1 MHTVRPPPWGAGG
14 HFQMG
19 TPRRL
24 LTPLSLLCLLAL
36 HSTPA
41 SAQATQ
47 FERVTSL
54 AAVTTGHIEGSVMDE
69 AGKPLDG
76 VVISALGSTTAFAVS
91 DKTGQFTLRELPAG
105 PYLLRAHLQGFHA
118 PRSAMVNVRPA
129 ARSASTFTLRR
140 EATAKAPR
148 VTEAAVGA
156 TATGAPVEATAKTE
170 GRDESDFAWRLR
182 HLKRGVLREAE
193 TMAGIPKDD
202 DWFITDSFQF
212 LGRAVGS
219 SARAATTL
227 FSDLSLGGQV
237 NLLTTG
243 AFDNPLQLLQL
254 DHTSSVA
261 FFSLGAPVGEH
272 GDWAVRAA
280 MNQYDLSS
288 WMLAGSYV
296 VTAQV
301 PHRYQVGMSYSLQ
314 RYEGGNTA
322 ALMAVADT
330 ARNVGSVF
338 AYDEW
343 EVSRYLSVGYG
354 ASYAHYDYLQ
364 AGPSLFSPR
373 VSATLSPTPNLR
385 VRFAASREMSAP
397 GAEEFLPPTS
407 AAYLP
412 PQRTFSTISA
422 AGIRPQELRNYEVG
436 LERVLN
442 GATVGVRAF
451 DQQITD
457 QTVTVFGLRQD
468 DGAAAT
474 LGHYI
479 VGAAGSADVRGVG
492 VTVTHALFENVRGS
506 VDYSVAHANWQGR
519 AVPVEYAVLT
529 RWLPSAVRASEQ
541 IHDVTT
547 SLQTEIP
554 MTATRFVVLYKIN
567 SAFASPDVTRG
578 PGLDYRFDLQVNQAL
593 PFMNFRASQW
603 EMLVGVRNLFHESL
617 ANASVYD
624 ELLVV
629 RPPKR
634 IVGGLTIKF

>member
-1 MHTVRPPPWGAGG
+1 
-14 HFQMG
+14 MG

-24 LTPLSLLCLLAL
+24 LAPVSLLCLLAL

-41 SAQATQ
+41 SAQPQ
-47 FERVTSL
+47 IERVAKL
-54 AAVTTGHIEGSVMDE
+54 AAASTGHIEGSVVDE

-76 VVISALGSTTAFAVS
+76 VVISALGNTTAFAVS
-91 DKTGQFTLRELPAG
+91 DKAGQFTLRQLPPG
-105 PYLLRAHLQGFHA
+105 PYLLRAHLQGFLA
-118 PRSAMVNVRPA
+118 PRSTIVNVRPA

-140 EATAKAPR
+140 EATAGAPR
-148 VTEAAVGA
+148 VAGAGVGTTIAA
-156 TATGAPVEATAKTE
+156 PSDPAKE
-170 GRDESDFAWRLR
+170 GRNEGDFAWRLR
-182 HLKRGVLREAE
+182 HLKRGVLRDAE
-193 TMAGIPKDD
+193 TMAGIPQDD

-219 SARAATTL
+219 SAKAATAL

-254 DHTSSVA
+254 DRTSSVA
-261 FFSLGAPVGEH
+261 FFSLGAPVGTH
-272 GDWAVRAA
+272 GDWSVRAA
-280 MNQYDLSS
+280 MNQNDLSS

-296 VTAQV
+296 VTAPV
-301 PHRYQVGMSYSLQ
+301 AHRYQVGMSYSLQ

-322 ALMAVADT
+322 ALMALTDT

-354 ASYAHYDYLQ
+354 ASYASYDYLPV
-364 AGPSLFSPR
+364 GPVLFSPR
-373 VSATLSPTPNLR
+373 LSATVSPTRHLR
-385 VRFAASREMSAP
+385 LRFSAAREFSAP

-422 AGIRPQELRNYEVG
+422 AGMRPQELQNYEAGVD
-436 LERVLN
+436 RVFN
-442 GATVGVRAF
+442 GVTVGVRAF
-451 DQQITD
+451 EQRISD
-457 QTVTVFGLRQD
+457 QTVTVFGLPQD
-468 DGAAAT
+468 DSAAS
-474 LGHYI
+474 LGHYY
-479 VGAAGSADVRGVG
+479 VGAAGDASVRGVG
-492 VTVTHALFENVRGS
+492 VTFTHALFDNLRGS
-506 VDYSVAHANWQGR
+506 VDYSLADATWQSR
-519 AVPVEYAVLT
+519 ATPVEYAVLT
-529 RWLPSAVRASEQ
+529 RWVPSAVRNDER

-554 MTATRFVVLYKIN
+554 MTATRVVVLYKLN
-567 SAFASPDVTRG
+567 TAFASRVIADG
-578 PGLDYRFDLQVNQAL
+578 PGFDARFDVQVNQAL

-634 IVGGLTIKF
+634 VVGGLTIKF